1 MGEIRKEKHWQ
12 LFWLCVVDLFL
23 NKSKTF
29 RFPSMDRFLKD
40 ARASG
45 SLNLSNRSLSEVPN
59 EVYKSMD
66 AIGGSEK
73 WWETVELQKLILAH
87 NNIESLRED
96 LRNLPLLSVLN
107 VRHNKLT
114 LLPAAIGEL
123 HMLKSL
129 DVSFNMI
136 SSIPEEIGS
145 ATALVKFECSN
156 NQLKDL
162 LGSIGRCSDL
172 SEFKWRPKRRSSR

>member
-73 WWETVELQKLILAH
+73 WWETVELHKLILAH

-107 VRHNKLT
+107 VRHNKLS

-136 SSIPEEIGS
+136 FLAYLKKLDRQLLWSSLNAQII
-145 ATALVKFECSN
+145 N
-156 NQLKDL
+156 
-162 LGSIGRCSDL
+162 
-172 SEFKWRPKRRSSR
+172 